1 MHDRHVKIA
10 VTNVDMGKMV
20 GKLAFLVIRRGWS
33 FNEPWEIGT
42 SYANSRSRA
51 YYTYYAVI

>member
-42 SYANSRSRA
+42 LYANSRS
-51 YYTYYAVI
+51 